1 MSTSKSGIAGVVLA
15 GGQSRRMGGG
25 DKSLLDLGGKPM
37 LAHVVDRLGAQAD
50 PLAISANG
58 DPERFRS
65 FGLPV
70 IADSVPGFAGP
81 LAGVLAGL
89 RWAAA
94 EVSGATHVV
103 TVAADAPFIPDDLV
117 LRLSEASLTSAS
129 GLAVAASDGRVHP
142 VIGLW
147 PLGIAD
153 AIAAALARDERKVT
167 AFVEGA
173 GAQVVDFGEVTIGE
187 GHVDP
192 FFNANTPQE
201 LAMARNIVATESRV
215 RHE

>member
-1 MSTSKSGIAGVVLA
+1 MSTSRSGIAGVILA

-25 DKSLLDLGGKPM
+25 DKALLDLGGRPM
-37 LAHVVDRLGAQAD
+37 LAHVIERLGAQAG

-70 IADSVPGFAGP
+70 IADTVQGFAGP

-94 EVSGATHVV
+94 EGHGATHVV
-103 TVAADAPFIPDDLV
+103 TVPADAPFVPDNLV
-117 LRLSEASLTSAS
+117 LRLTEARLTSLS
-129 GLAVAASDGRVHP
+129 GLVVAASGGRVHP
-142 VIGLW
+142 VVGLW

-153 AIAAALARDERKVT
+153 VIAAALSRDERKVT
-167 AFVEGA
+167 AFVEAAGA
-173 GAQVVDFGEVTIGE
+173 GVVDFGQVAIGE
-187 GHVDP
+187 VRVDP

-201 LAMARNIVATESRV
+201 LAAAREIVAASDRV
-215 RHE
+215 PS